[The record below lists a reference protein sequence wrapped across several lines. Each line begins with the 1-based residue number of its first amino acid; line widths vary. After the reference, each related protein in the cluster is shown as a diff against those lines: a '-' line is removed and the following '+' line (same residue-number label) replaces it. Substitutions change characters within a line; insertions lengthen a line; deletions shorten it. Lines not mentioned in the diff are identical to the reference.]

1 MAAYITRRSAICV
14 AAGGA
19 TLAFGKARAEGMA
32 GRVVYPVAL
41 PTYQSQFVAH
51 GRGFF
56 KDAGLDVQMIQ
67 GGNGVKM
74 REIVASGQ
82 GDIGI
87 GDITHSMQ
95 LTNHGRAS
103 RVLMSVDIRN
113 NSLLFIIRKDLA
125 EQGIN
130 SLESF
135 AAWKRPDGKKPF
147 LGVSSIGGTVH
158 LWASYYMELLKL
170 KEAVTWL
177 GVGNVDTMLGA
188 LKSKQID
195 VLVSTPSM
203 ERDSDQ
209 HGWGKLL
216 FDGSSAENWNKT
228 IGGNVPV
235 TAHFALL
242 SSIQKDPAKIQAFT
256 TALWRATQ
264 WIKTHSV
271 DDIYG
276 AIEPFVGSTSRD
288 ANVFEIGI
296 MKGITDYDGTIDPA
310 SFARGEKVWFS
321 ELTGIKPQTLADV
334 FASDF
339 VRVAREKYPG

>member
-14 AAGGA
+14 AAAGA
-19 TLAFGKARAEGMA
+19 SLAFGKARAEDMA

-56 KDAGLDVQMIQ
+56 KEAGPWI
-67 GGNGVKM
+67 
-74 REIVASGQ
+74 
-82 GDIGI
+82 
-87 GDITHSMQ
+87 
-95 LTNHGRAS
+95 
-103 RVLMSVDIRN
+103 
-113 NSLLFIIRKDLA
+113 
-125 EQGIN
+125 
-130 SLESF
+130 
-135 AAWKRPDGKKPF
+135 
-147 LGVSSIGGTVH
+147 
-158 LWASYYMELLKL
+158 
-170 KEAVTWL
+170 

-242 SSIQKDPAKIQAFT
+242 SNIQKDPAKIQAFT
-256 TALWRATQ
+256 TALWRAT
-264 WIKTHSV
+264 
-271 DDIYG
+271 
-276 AIEPFVGSTSRD
+276 
-288 ANVFEIGI
+288 
-296 MKGITDYDGTIDPA
+296 
-310 SFARGEKVWFS
+310 
-321 ELTGIKPQTLADV
+321 
-334 FASDF
+334 
-339 VRVAREKYPG
+339 